1 MRFATMAVRV
11 ADLGY
16 PGNCGRTIV
25 PSESFRH
32 GDRMAERHALEG
44 ENLSPALTWSG
55 LPQSTPSIAVICED
69 PDAPSGTF
77 VHWVGW
83 GIEAEAGGLG
93 EAEPAPNEGRNGF
106 GKTGYDGPSPPPGH
120 GTHRYFFRVYALDTE
135 PKLDP
140 AASKE
145 ELEAAIKGHVLA
157 SGEHMGT
164 YER

>member
-1 MRFATMAVRV
+1 V
-11 ADLGY
+11 AELS
-16 PGNCGRTIV
+16 IA
-25 PSESFRH
+25 SESFQH
-32 GDRMAERHALEG
+32 GDRMPERHALEG

-55 LPQSTPSIAVICED
+55 LPQSTRSIAVICED

-83 GIEAEAGGLG
+83 GIEPEAGGLG
-93 EAEPAPNEGRNGF
+93 EGEPAPNEGRNGF

-135 PKLDP
+135 PKLEP

-145 ELEAAIKGHVLA
+145 ELEAAIEAHVLA

>member
-1 MRFATMAVRV
+1 MAELSV
-11 ADLGY
+11 A
-16 PGNCGRTIV
+16 
-25 PSESFRH
+25 SESFQH
-32 GDRMAERHALEG
+32 GDRMPGRHALEG

-55 LPQSTPSIAVICED
+55 VPRSARSIAVICED

-83 GIEAEAGGLG
+83 GIDPEAGGLG
-93 EAEPAPNEGRNGF
+93 EGQPAPKEGQNDF
-106 GKTGYDGPSPPPGH
+106 GNAGYDGPSPPPGH
-120 GTHRYFFRVYALDTE
+120 GTHRYFFRVYALDAE
-135 PKLDP
+135 PELEP

-145 ELEAAIKGHVLA
+145 ELEAAIEGRVLG

>member
-1 MRFATMAVRV
+1 MAELYV
-11 ADLGY
+11 
-16 PGNCGRTIV
+16 T
-25 PSESFRH
+25 SESLRH
-32 GDRMAERHALEG
+32 GGDPMPARHAREG
-44 ENLSPALTWSG
+44 ENLSPQLSWSG
-55 LPQSTPSIAVICED
+55 LPDQTQSIAVICED

-83 GIEAEAGGLG
+83 GIDPEAGRLG
-93 EAEPAPNEGRNGF
+93 EGESAPREGRNDF

-120 GTHRYFFRVYALDTE
+120 GKHRYYFRIYALDTE
-135 PKLDP
+135 PGLEP

-157 SGEHMGT
+157 AGELMGT

>member
-1 MRFATMAVRV
+1 MAE
-11 ADLGY
+11 LSL
-16 PGNCGRTIV
+16 T
-25 PSESFRH
+25 SESFQH
-32 GDRMAERHALEG
+32 GDRIPERHALEG
-44 ENLSPALTWSG
+44 ENLSPHLSWSG
-55 LPQSTPSIAVICED
+55 VPDATQSIAVICED

-83 GIEAEAGGLG
+83 GIDPGAGRLG
-93 EAEPAPNEGRNGF
+93 EGESAPREGRNDF

-120 GTHRYFFRVYALDTE
+120 GKHRYYFRVYALDTE
-135 PKLDP
+135 PGLEP

-157 SGEHMGT
+157 AGELIGT